1 VDGLLEHG
9 VSVFLGFFAIMN
21 PIANTPVFVGLTS
34 DLDSSQQK
42 STAYRA
48 LLISFIIIVVFS
60 VLGKAIF
67 TMFGITLP
75 ALRITGGILVFFIGY
90 QMLHGE
96 SSDLHKSK
104 TNGGS
109 DISVSP
115 LAVPILAG
123 PGTISTAMNYAAAG
137 GWLEIIITISAFA
150 FLCIITYLFFISG
163 QRIVS
168 FIGSKGISIVTRVMG
183 LILAVIG
190 TQLVIAGVYDAVR
203 EFNQI

>member
-1 VDGLLEHG
+1 MHR
-9 VSVFLGFFAIMN
+9 
-21 PIANTPVFVGLTS
+21 PR
-34 DLDSSQQK
+34 
-42 STAYRA
+42 TA
-48 LLISFIIIVVFS
+48 
-60 VLGKAIF
+60 GQ
-67 TMFGITLP
+67 T
-75 ALRITGGILVFFIGY
+75 
-90 QMLHGE
+90 
-96 SSDLHKSK
+96 
-104 TNGGS
+104 

-123 PGTISTAMNYAAAG
+123 PGTISTGMNYAAAG

-150 FLCIITYLFFISG
+150 ILCIITYLFFISG

-168 FIGSKGISIVTRVMG
+168 LIGSKGISIITRVMG

>member
-1 VDGLLEHG
+1 MDGLLEHG

-34 DLDSSQQK
+34 DQSSAEQK
-42 STAYRA
+42 NTAFRA
-48 LLISFIIIVVFS
+48 LLISFVIIVVFAM
-60 VLGKAIF
+60 LGKTIF
-67 TMFGITLP
+67 TLFGITLP
-75 ALRITGGILVFFIGY
+75 ALRITGGILVFLIGY

-96 SSDLHKSK
+96 SSEMHRPR
-104 TNGGS
+104 TAGQT

-123 PGTISTAMNYAAAG
+123 PGTISTGMNYAAAG

-150 FLCIITYLFFISG
+150 ILCIITYLFFISG

-168 FIGSKGISIVTRVMG
+168 LIGSKGISIITRVMG

>member
-1 VDGLLEHG
+1 
-9 VSVFLGFFAIMN
+9 MN

-48 LLISFIIIVVFS
+48 LLISFIVIVVFS

-90 QMLHGE
+90 QLLHGE

-168 FIGSKGISIVTRVMG
+168 FIGSKGISIITRVMG